1 MLTDYQIARQTHHD
15 NGSWTV
21 VLRIHEGE
29 ITTEDEAGE
38 DLVLRAVTRYRRTNL
53 LRAVML
59 QFGVVSATEVVRLCR
74 VELATDA
81 TRTPI
86 DEQTDGY
93 AIVFS
98 PVVIAVEE

>member
-1 MLTDYQIARQTHHD
+1 MLTDYTTSPQAQHD
-15 NGSWTV
+15 DGSWSAT
-21 VLRIHEGE
+21 LRIYEGE

-53 LRAVML
+53 LRTVML